1 MLRLKVSRWLDSFQ
15 IKFVGRGG
23 EGEFFDLLDP
33 QRELPEL
40 GGHCAL
46 FQPHRSSFKKMDI
59 YDTSIMDPDPPRPD
73 ERPDE
78 SSTVRPEDAAPPPPA
93 NSEDV
98 SPTLAGLKTVGGA
111 VGGAAL
117 AGLGAVK
124 NVAAGL
130 AATVLD
136 DLLEPEEN
144 QGALDDVLRRMSG
157 DEDGDGSPPG
167 GLLAHT
173 RNEERRRREAQVSVL
188 ARHRRDSQ
196 NANRRPSIKR
206 RRKGTRAP
214 PENSRKRKSGGS
226 SRTRSISVHESNF
239 GASLP
244 LESLVDLRTGRRLR
258 FGERP
263 GEPHGCRPARAAA
276 RVLRR
281 VHRGRLD
288 HLACFTPF
296 TL

>member
-93 NSEDV
+93 DGEDV
-98 SPTLAGLKTVGGA
+98 SPTLGALKA
-111 VGGAAL
+111 VGGATL

-173 RNEERRRREAQVSVL
+173 RNEERRRREAQLGVL

-206 RRKGTRAP
+206 RRKGTPAP
-214 PENSRKRKSGGS
+214 HGSSRKRRSEEQ
-226 SRTRSISVHESNF
+226 SRTRST
-239 GASLP
+239 AS
-244 LESLVDLRTGRRLR
+244 SS
-258 FGERP
+258 
-263 GEPHGCRPARAAA
+263 
-276 RVLRR
+276 
-281 VHRGRLD
+281 
-288 HLACFTPF
+288 
-296 TL
+296 

>member
-46 FQPHRSSFKKMDI
+46 FQPQRSSFKKMDI

-136 DLLEPEEN
+136 DLLEPEQSEG
-144 QGALDDVLRRMSG
+144 GALDDVLRRMS
-157 DEDGDGSPPG
+157 DDGDGSPPG

-173 RNEERRRREAQVSVL
+173 RNEERRRREAEYKAAQE
-188 ARHRRDSQ
+188 RH
-196 NANRRPSIKR
+196 
-206 RRKGTRAP
+206 
-214 PENSRKRKSGGS
+214 
-226 SRTRSISVHESNF
+226 
-239 GASLP
+239 
-244 LESLVDLRTGRRLR
+244 
-258 FGERP
+258 
-263 GEPHGCRPARAAA
+263 ARAARELA
-276 RVLRR
+276 EAEKRRTIPDEVDGFVLVR
-281 VHRGRLD
+281 D
-288 HLACFTPF
+288 LANPTGADPPVPPPEYCVVSIAAD
-296 TL
+296 

>member
-1 MLRLKVSRWLDSFQ
+1 MRARGGPRAPILRLGVPWGLPRALQARTRDAGGALQAELADCAVRLRAAQRVLRLKVSRWLDSFQ

-144 QGALDDVLRRMSG
+144 QGALDDVLRRMS
-157 DEDGDGSPPG
+157 DDGDGSPPG

-173 RNEERRRREAQVSVL
+173 RNEERRRREAEYKAAQE
-188 ARHRRDSQ
+188 RH
-196 NANRRPSIKR
+196 
-206 RRKGTRAP
+206 
-214 PENSRKRKSGGS
+214 
-226 SRTRSISVHESNF
+226 
-239 GASLP
+239 
-244 LESLVDLRTGRRLR
+244 
-258 FGERP
+258 
-263 GEPHGCRPARAAA
+263 ARAARELA
-276 RVLRR
+276 EAEKRR
-281 VHRGRLD
+281 QQPDEVNFS
-288 HLACFTPF
+288 A
-296 TL
+296 